1 MNLENM
7 QKIGL
12 FGGNINMKL
21 LQINTVCGRGST
33 GRIATDIHKLL
44 LEQGHESV
52 IAYGR
57 GEAINCDNTI
67 KIGNKI
73 DFYNHALKTRL
84 LDKHGFGSK
93 KATEEFIVEI
103 EKYNPDIIHLHNIHG
118 YYINIEVLFKFLK
131 EYNKPIIWTLH
142 SCWAFT
148 GHCSYFD
155 YANCYKWE
163 THCQKCPERKSYPK
177 SIFIDNSYNNYEKK
191 KKLFTGLDKLTLV
204 TPSEWLAKLVKRSFL
219 KEYPVKV
226 INNGIDL
233 NVFKPVPNNFRK
245 RYNLENKFIILGV
258 ANKWEKRKGFEYF
271 IELSKLI
278 EYNEVIVLVGL
289 SQKQIKQL
297 PKNIIG
303 ISKTN
308 NTKEL
313 SEIYT
318 AADVFFNPTLEDNF
332 PTTNLESLACG
343 TPVIT
348 FNTGGS
354 IETIDDTTGF
364 IVEKGDLEEAIKMI
378 RKIKTEGKE
387 KYSESCIKRANK
399 YYNKNNKFQEYIE
412 LYENLIKEIGSIKRL
427 SN

>member
-1 MNLENM
+1 MSIE
-7 QKIGL
+7 L
-12 FGGNINMKL
+12 FGGNIKMKV

-33 GRIATDIHKLL
+33 GRIAVDIHKLL

-57 GEAINCDNTI
+57 GEPLNCDNTI

-84 LDKHGFGSK
+84 LDRHGFGSK
-93 KATEEFIVEI
+93 KATGDFVDKI
-103 EKYNPDIIHLHNIHG
+103 KYYNPDIIHLHNIHG
-118 YYINIEVLFKFLK
+118 YYLNIEILFNFLRKF
-131 EYNKPIIWTLH
+131 NKPVVWTLH
-142 SCWAFT
+142 DCWAFT

-163 THCQKCPERKSYPK
+163 MHCQECPERKSYPK

-191 KKLFTGLDKLTLV
+191 RKLFTSLDKLTLV
-204 TPSEWLAKLVKRSFL
+204 TPSEWLARLVKRSFL

-233 NVFKPVPNNFRK
+233 NVFKPVPGDFRERNN
-245 RYNLENKFIILGV
+245 LTNKFIILGV
-258 ANKWEKRKGFEYF
+258 ANNWEKRKGFEYF

-278 EYNEVIVLVGL
+278 ETDEAIVMVGL
-289 SQKQIKQL
+289 SKNQLKQL

-303 ISKTN
+303 ITRTN
-308 NTKEL
+308 NVKEL
-313 SEIYT
+313 AEIYT
-318 AADVFFNPTLEDNF
+318 CADVFFNPTLEDNF
-332 PTTNLESLACG
+332 PTANLESLACG

-354 IETIDDTTGF
+354 IETVDNSTGL
-364 IVEKGDLEEAIKMI
+364 IVEKGNLEEAIKMI
-378 RKIKTEGKE
+378 RRVKTEGKD
-387 KYSESCIKRANK
+387 KYRDFCIKRASK
-399 YYNKNNKFQEYIE
+399 YYNKDDRFQEYIKLYKSLREEVE
-412 LYENLIKEIGSIKRL
+412 L
-427 SN
+427 

>member
-1 MNLENM
+1 MSIELC
-7 QKIGL
+7 
-12 FGGNINMKL
+12 GGNVEMKV

-57 GEAINCDNTI
+57 GEAINCNNTI
-67 KIGNKI
+67 KIGNNI

-84 LDKHGFGSK
+84 FDKHGFGSK
-93 KATEEFIVEI
+93 KATEDFIDKI
-103 EKYNPDIIHLHNIHG
+103 INYNPDIIHLHNIHG
-118 YYINIEVLFKFLK
+118 YYLNIEILFNFLK
-131 EYNKPIIWTLH
+131 EFSKPVVWTLH
-142 SCWAFT
+142 DCWAFT
-148 GHCSYFD
+148 GHCAYFD

-191 KKLFTGLDKLTLV
+191 KKLFTGVDKLTLV

-233 NVFKPVPNNFRK
+233 SVFKPVHSNFRE
-245 RYNLENKFIILGV
+245 RHNLTNKFIILGV

-278 EYNEVIVLVGL
+278 EPDEATLLVGL
-289 SQKQIKQL
+289 SKNQIKQL

-303 ISKTN
+303 ITRTN
-308 NTKEL
+308 NVKEL
-313 SEIYT
+313 AEIYT
-318 AADVFFNPTLEDNF
+318 VVDVFFNPSLEENF
-332 PTTNLESLACG
+332 PTVNLESLACG

-364 IVEKGDLEEAIKMI
+364 IVKKGDIKNTIRII
-378 RKIKTEGKE
+378 RKIKSEGKE

-399 YYNKNNKFQEYIE
+399 YYDKDDKFQEYIE
-412 LYENLIKEIGSIKRL
+412 LYESLGEEIAL
-427 SN
+427 

>member
-1 MNLENM
+1 MS
-7 QKIGL
+7 IGL
-12 FGGNINMKL
+12 FGGNIKMKV

-57 GEAINCDNTI
+57 GEAINCDNAI

-93 KATEEFIVEI
+93 KATKNFIDRI
-103 EKYNPDIIHLHNIHG
+103 IDYNPDIIHLHNIHG
-118 YYINIEVLFKFLK
+118 YYLNIEILFNFLK
-131 EYNKPIIWTLH
+131 EFNKPVVWTLH
-142 SCWAFT
+142 DCWAFT
-148 GHCSYFD
+148 GHCAYFD

-177 SIFIDNSYNNYEKK
+177 SIFIDNSYSNFEKK
-191 KKLFTGLDKLTLV
+191 KKLFRGLDKLTLV

-219 KEYPVKV
+219 KEYTVKV

-233 NVFKPVPNNFRK
+233 SVFKPSPSNFRK

-271 IELSKLI
+271 IKLSKLI
-278 EYNEVIVLVGL
+278 EPDETIVMVGL
-289 SQKQIKQL
+289 SKRQLKQL
-297 PKNIIG
+297 TKNIIG
-303 ISKTN
+303 ITRTN
-308 NTKEL
+308 NVQEL
-313 SEIYT
+313 AEIYT
-318 AADVFFNPTLEDNF
+318 TADVFFNPTLEDNF
-332 PTTNLESLACG
+332 PTTNLEALACG

-354 IETIDDTTGF
+354 IEAIDSSTGY
-364 IVEKGDLEEAIKMI
+364 IVEKGDLQEVKQIIQRTEK
-378 RKIKTEGKE
+378 EGKE
-387 KYSESCIKRANK
+387 KYSRYCIARAND
-399 YYNKNNKFQEYIE
+399 YYDKNKKFLEYIE
-412 LYENLIKEIGSIKRL
+412 LYEKLGKEVQI
-427 SN
+427 

>member
-1 MNLENM
+1 MS
-7 QKIGL
+7 IGL
-12 FGGNINMKL
+12 FGGNIKMKV

-33 GRIATDIHKLL
+33 GRIATDINKLL

-57 GEAINCDNTI
+57 GEAINCDNAI

-93 KATEEFIVEI
+93 KATKNFIDRI
-103 EKYNPDIIHLHNIHG
+103 IDYNPDIIHLHNIHG
-118 YYINIEVLFKFLK
+118 YYLNIEILFNFLK
-131 EYNKPIIWTLH
+131 EFNKPVVWTLH
-142 SCWAFT
+142 DCWAFT
-148 GHCSYFD
+148 GHCSHFD

-163 THCQKCPERKSYPK
+163 THCQKCPERRSYPK
-177 SIFIDNSYNNYEKK
+177 SIFIDNSYNNFEKK

-219 KEYPVKV
+219 KDYTVKV

-233 NVFKPVPNNFRK
+233 SVFKPSPSNFRVML
-245 RYNLENKFIILGV
+245 NLENKFIILGV
-258 ANKWEKRKGFEYF
+258 ASKWERRKGFMYF
-271 IELSKLI
+271 MELSKLI
-278 EYNEVIVLVGL
+278 EHDEVIVLVGL
-289 SQKQIKQL
+289 SEKQIKEL

-303 ISKTN
+303 ISRTN

-313 SEIYT
+313 AEIYT
-318 AADVFFNPTLEDNF
+318 AADVLFNPTLEENF
-332 PTTNLESLACG
+332 PTTNLEAQACG

-354 IETIDDTTGF
+354 VETIEDSTGF
-364 IVEKGDLEEAIKMI
+364 IVEKGDLENTIKII
-378 RKIKTEGKE
+378 RRIKAEGKE
-387 KYSESCIKRANK
+387 KYSDSCIKRANE
-399 YYNKNNKFQEYIE
+399 YYNKNDRFQEYIE
-412 LYENLIKEIGSIKRL
+412 LYESLGKEVAIY
-427 SN
+427 

>member
-1 MNLENM
+1 
-7 QKIGL
+7 
-12 FGGNINMKL
+12 MKA
-21 LQINTVCGRGST
+21 LQINTVCGTGST
-33 GRIATDIHKLL
+33 GRIASDIHKMLI
-44 LEQGHESV
+44 EQGHESV
-52 IAYGR
+52 VAYGR
-57 GEAINCDNTI
+57 GTAYNCDNTI
-67 KIGNKI
+67 KIGNNL
-73 DFYNHALKTRL
+73 DFYIHALKTRI
-84 LDKHGFGSK
+84 LDEHGFGSK
-93 KATEEFIVEI
+93 NATRKFIERV
-103 EKYNPDIIHLHNIHG
+103 KNYNPDIIHLHNVHG
-118 YYINIEVLFKFLK
+118 YYINIDLLFNFLK

-148 GHCSYFD
+148 GHCSHFD

-163 THCQKCPERKSYPK
+163 THCQKCPQKTSFPK
-177 SIFIDNSYNNYEKK
+177 SIFIDNSYNNFEKK

-219 KEYPVKV
+219 KDYTVKV

-233 NVFKPVPNNFRK
+233 SVFKPSPSNFRK

-278 EYNEVIVLVGL
+278 EPDETIVMVGL
-289 SQKQIKQL
+289 SKSALKQL

-303 ISKTN
+303 ITRTN
-308 NTKEL
+308 NVQEL
-313 SEIYT
+313 AEIYT
-318 AADVFFNPTLEDNF
+318 SADVFFNPTLEDNF
-332 PTTNLESLACG
+332 PTTNLEALACG

-364 IVEKGDLEEAIKMI
+364 IVEKGDLEQAIKTI

-412 LYENLIKEIGSIKRL
+412 LYEERMNEFNV
-427 SN
+427 SNQI

>member
-1 MNLENM
+1 
-7 QKIGL
+7 
-12 FGGNINMKL
+12 MKL
-21 LQINTVCGRGST
+21 LQINIVCGIGST
-33 GRIATDIHKLL
+33 GRIATDIHKMLI
-44 LEQGHESV
+44 ERGHESV
-52 IAYGR
+52 VAYGR

-67 KIGNKI
+67 KIGNNI

-84 LDKHGFGSK
+84 FDKHGFGSK
-93 KATEEFIVEI
+93 KATEDFIDRLI
-103 EKYNPDIIHLHNIHG
+103 NYNPDIIHLHNIHG
-118 YYINIEVLFKFLK
+118 YYLNIEILFNFLK
-131 EYNKPIIWTLH
+131 EFSKPVVWTLH

-163 THCQKCPERKSYPK
+163 THCQNCPQKTSFPK

-191 KKLFTGLDKLTLV
+191 KKLFTGLDKLILV

-233 NVFKPVPNNFRK
+233 SVFKAVPGNFRK
-245 RYNLENKFIILGV
+245 RYNLENKFTILGV

-278 EYNEVIVLVGL
+278 EPDEAIVLVGL
-289 SQKQIKQL
+289 SKNQL
-297 PKNIIG
+297 KHFPKNIIG
-303 ISKTN
+303 ITRTN
-308 NTKEL
+308 SVKEL
-313 SEIYT
+313 AEIYT
-318 AADVFFNPTLEDNF
+318 TADVFFNPTLEDNF
-332 PTTNLESLACG
+332 PTVNLESLACG

-364 IVEKGDLEEAIKMI
+364 IVEKGDLENTIKI
-378 RKIKTEGKE
+378 IGKIKSEGKE
-387 KYSESCIKRANK
+387 KFSESCIKRANK
-399 YYNKNNKFQEYIE
+399 YYNKDDKFQEYIE
-412 LYENLIKEIGSIKRL
+412 LYIKKVSQY
-427 SN
+427 